1 LTSIAGSAT
10 LSDRADRDTGCYW
23 RVDFIQPP
31 SPGDERCIMLYGEQ
45 GEIVGPLTTSLAEAW
60 MDHFDDRRLAT
71 EMVRQAGTA
80 GLLS

>member
-1 LTSIAGSAT
+1 
-10 LSDRADRDTGCYW
+10 
-23 RVDFIQPP
+23 
-31 SPGDERCIMLYGEQ
+31 MLYGEQ
-45 GEIVGPLTTSLAEAW
+45 GEIVGPLTTNLAEAW